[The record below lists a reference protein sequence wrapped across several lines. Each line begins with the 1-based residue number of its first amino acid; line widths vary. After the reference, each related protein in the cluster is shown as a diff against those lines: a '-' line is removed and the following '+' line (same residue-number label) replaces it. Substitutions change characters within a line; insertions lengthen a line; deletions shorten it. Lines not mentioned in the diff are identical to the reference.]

1 MGQRARSPRMRPLT
15 AAEADLLDE
24 ARTAVLATIDPSG
37 RPRLVPICFVVR
49 RASDPSPAIY
59 SPIDEKPKR
68 TTDPHRLARV
78 RDIAARP
85 EVSLLVQRWDED
97 WTRLAW
103 LRLHGMADLVEPD
116 DPAAAIERDDAI
128 AALRDKYPQYAG
140 HDLEARPLIRIWPA
154 EATSWPRTD

>member
-1 MGQRARSPRMRPLT
+1 MRLPT
-15 AAEADLLDE
+15 AAEMALLDK
-24 ARTAVLATIDPSG
+24 ARTAVLATIDPTG

-49 RASDPSPAIY
+49 RANDASPAFY

-68 TTDPHRLARV
+68 TTNAHRLARV

-85 EVSLLVQRWDED
+85 EVSLLVQHWDED

-103 LRLHGMADLVEPD
+103 LRLHGAAELIEPD
-116 DPAAAIERDDAI
+116 DPAVAIEREDAI
-128 AALRDKYPQYAG
+128 AALRGKYPQYAN
-140 HDLEARPLIRIWPA
+140 HDLEARPLIRVRPN